1 MVHKKLDQEIFAM
14 FENTRMEAKQS
25 YLGRGRAFEGETT
38 DSLKAGWIAQLEA
51 MADDTPQHNRRL
63 MDDFEAELGLR
74 GIKAP
79 ANEAP
84 EVVKR
89 LAARA
94 KVQTNNWSAEE
105 AEEAEN
111 GIQRELDKIRPSKAD
126 KN

>member
-1 MVHKKLDQEIFAM
+1 MVDKKLDQEIFAM

-25 YLGRGRAFEGETT
+25 YLGRGRTFEGVTT

-51 MADDTPQHNRRL
+51 MADDTPLHNRQL
-63 MDDFEAELGLR
+63 MDDLEAELGLR
-74 GIKAP
+74 GIEAP

-89 LAARA
+89 LAARSKA
-94 KVQTNNWSAEE
+94 QSDNWSEDE
-105 AEEAEN
+105 AEQAEN
-111 GIQRELDKIRPSKAD
+111 RLQRELDKIRPSKAE

>member
-1 MVHKKLDQEIFAM
+1 MVDKKLDQEIFAM

-38 DSLKAGWIAQLEA
+38 DSLKAKWIAQMEA
-51 MADDTPQHNRRL
+51 MADDTPQHNRQL

-74 GIKAP
+74 GIEAP
-79 ANEAP
+79 ANEVP
-84 EVVKR
+84 EIVKR

-94 KVQTNNWSAEE
+94 KVQADNWTAEE

-111 GIQRELDKIRPSKAD
+111 RIQRELHKIRPSKAD